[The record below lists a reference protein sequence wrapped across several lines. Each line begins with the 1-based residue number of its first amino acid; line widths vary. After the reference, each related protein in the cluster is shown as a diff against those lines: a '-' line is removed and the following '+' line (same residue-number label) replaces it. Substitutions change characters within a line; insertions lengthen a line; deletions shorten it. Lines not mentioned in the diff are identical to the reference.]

1 MASAYIDEAIHVRD
15 VGHLSERDIAG
26 ATGAAPSTVRAW
38 LARQSAPSGPQAER
52 LVELS
57 SLVERLARLIQP
69 LSISHWLSAAVP
81 ILDGEKPIDRIA
93 QGDYRSV
100 ARIISGIEDVGAS

>member
-1 MASAYIDEAIHVRD
+1 V
-15 VGHLSERDIAG
+15 
-26 ATGAAPSTVRAW
+26 PSTVRAW
-38 LARQSAPSGPQAER
+38 LDRRSAPSGQQAER

-57 SLVERLARLIQP
+57 SLVERLARLIQAP
-69 LSISHWLSAAVP
+69 SISNWLGAAVP

-100 ARIISGIEDVGAS
+100 ARIISGIKDVGAS